1 MAIMAVCGAVLA
13 AALVVGVRWSGR
25 EFRAPPTDG
34 PLGAAEAGRRWV
46 WYASLA
52 LVAGPAVGIAV
63 IGCGGR
69 LAMRLL
75 AVTAGDDAQGRIT
88 EADEVVGRITA
99 DGTIGFVVFNGIL
112 GGLACAAVYLLVRRL
127 LPAGWLGGVV
137 FGLGLLVVL
146 GTVVDPLRNEN
157 PDFDLVGPGWL
168 SGAVFT
174 ALAVAFG
181 VVLAAVTARLSAWLP
196 LPASEP
202 RVLLRYVPAAL
213 VAGLLFIPVTAVLV
227 VLGAVVVVATRWR
240 GLVDAVRSPRA
251 VLVGRVL
258 AIGLLVVSLPTAV
271 ASVADIATR

>member
-1 MAIMAVCGAVLA
+1 MAVCGAVLV
-13 AALVVGVRWSGR
+13 AALVLGVRWSGR
-25 EFRAPPTDG
+25 EFVSPPTDG
-34 PLGAAEAGRRWV
+34 PLTAGEAARRVV

-52 LVAGPAVGIAV
+52 LIAGPAVGIAV

-99 DGTIGFVVFNGIL
+99 DGTIGFVVFNGIF
-112 GGLACAAVYLLVRRL
+112 GGLAAAVVYLLVRRL

-146 GTVVDPLRNEN
+146 GTVVDPLRDEN

-168 SGAVFT
+168 SVAVFT

-196 LPASEP
+196 LPAIEP
-202 RVLLRYVPAAL
+202 RVVLRYVPAAL
-213 VAGLLFIPVTAVLV
+213 LAGLLVIPVTATLV
-227 VLGAVVVVATRWR
+227 VVGAVVVVATRWR
-240 GLVDAVRSPRA
+240 GLVEAVRSPRA

-258 AIGLLVVSLPTAV
+258 AIGLVVVSLPSAA